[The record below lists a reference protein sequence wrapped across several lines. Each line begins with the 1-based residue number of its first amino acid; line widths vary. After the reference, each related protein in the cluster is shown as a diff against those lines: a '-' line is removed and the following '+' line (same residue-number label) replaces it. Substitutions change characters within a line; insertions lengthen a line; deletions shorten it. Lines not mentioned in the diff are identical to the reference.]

1 MKDKWNRNVIRDLSG
16 ADNKHALMERTGP
29 GHQLTRSGAV
39 VYITKCAPVNV
50 TRTEYKNCTQEIP
63 VLADL
68 GDGEGERLLFADP
81 ITYTLTAT
89 PVELPCD
96 TVFPVR
102 WFIQGRWFCSTPRV
116 VTCDPPGRLPI
127 NHDPFQERDHY
138 THLGSHA
145 YTPAQIEAHKN
156 TQLEYH
162 ATGAV
167 VASNA
172 HWATTNGQPGE
183 STSTAYVI
191 GSPLS
196 NKAEE
201 VMKFNILSRLSL
213 FIPTFGDAW
222 RWLTGIGL
230 ILSILYLLA
239 SAAARIFYVYRREGC
254 GLWAFGA
261 AFGVVFSLFYL
272 PLRIFRN
279 AFRDVTGT
287 MDRAAVHRSLRGP
300 RVWPDGSPR
309 DEDDRGQP
317 RPPPPPPGPSGAGP
331 QPSAPPANAMRDL
344 MDMEMNP
351 LDQFLPDQPQG
362 ALSSAPATDGDHAGP
377 TGGPPGRREPLEDR
391 SHRPCPEFEPGD
403 RPPPIP
409 TQAYRAASSPPLT
422 SPGLLGL
429 ENHPGE
435 PAEPPPRG

>member
-1 MKDKWNRNVIRDLSG
+1 VQGHLLPAPRRSGSGPPASRRAPHILKDSLVVFEERRRLKDEWRSVAVILQGNLRACGRPCFATQIPGILACVYRQGETVEPFQFKKEFEQDRVISQVQLQYNHVRSAIDNNADFTQIVADMCTMKDKWNRNVIRDLSG

-196 NKAEE
+196 NAAEE

-239 SAAARIFYVYRREGC
+239 SVVYGFTC
-254 GLWAFGA
+254 
-261 AFGVVFSLFYL
+261 
-272 PLRIFRN
+272 
-279 AFRDVTGT
+279 
-287 MDRAAVHRSLRGP
+287 
-300 RVWPDGSPR
+300 
-309 DEDDRGQP
+309 
-317 RPPPPPPGPSGAGP
+317 
-331 QPSAPPANAMRDL
+331 
-344 MDMEMNP
+344 
-351 LDQFLPDQPQG
+351 
-362 ALSSAPATDGDHAGP
+362 
-377 TGGPPGRREPLEDR
+377 
-391 SHRPCPEFEPGD
+391 
-403 RPPPIP
+403 
-409 TQAYRAASSPPLT
+409 QA
-422 SPGLLGL
+422 
-429 ENHPGE
+429 
-435 PAEPPPRG
+435 